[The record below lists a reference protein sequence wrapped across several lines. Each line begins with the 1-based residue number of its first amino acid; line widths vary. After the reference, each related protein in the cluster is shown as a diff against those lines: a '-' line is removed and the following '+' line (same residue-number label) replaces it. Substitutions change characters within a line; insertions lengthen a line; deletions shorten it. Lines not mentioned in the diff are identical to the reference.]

1 MDSSSY
7 LAALASNVFV
17 SIGHNFRESTYLRLE
32 LHGKFA
38 VRFPLD
44 AHESGGSIT
53 RLSGAYYENS
63 FKKLS
68 LSELKG
74 VCRAISGHA
83 LRSAIMNDAIVVNG
97 PEIKIPL
104 K

>member
-17 SIGHNFRESTYLRLE
+17 SIGHSFRESVYLRVE

-38 VRFPLD
+38 VRFPID

-63 FKKLS
+63 LEKLS

-74 VCRAISGHA
+74 VCRAISGCA
-83 LRSAIMNDAIVVNG
+83 LRNAILSDELATNG